1 MKLRN
6 MYAHVTEEKHLIIEL
21 ASGEILTLDDALVL
35 TSYDSRVAVYCN
47 RRVYLLPRYDYSVT
61 TWKHVHAFV
70 QDFCNHVNDYSAA
83 QIRAIARVGVY
94 DTEKEYAFAAGIIDG
109 VPSKLC
115 KCEGCVN
122 FGNEECE
129 HLCVLTHRLSAY

>member
-6 MYAHVTEEKHLIIEL
+6 MSATVTEEKNITIAL
-21 ASGEILTLDDALVL
+21 ASGEILNLENAIVL
-35 TSYDSRVAVYCN
+35 TSYASRVAVYCKT
-47 RRVYLLPRYDYSVT
+47 RVYLLPRYDYSVN

-70 QDFCNHVNDYSAA
+70 LDYCSFVNDYGEER
-83 QIRAIARVGVY
+83 IRAIARAGVY

-115 KCEGCVN
+115 DCEGCVN
-122 FGNEECE
+122 FGNEDCA
-129 HLCVLTHRLSAY
+129 HLCALTHRLSAY

>member
-47 RRVYLLPRYDYSVT
+47 RRV
-61 TWKHVHAFV
+61 
-70 QDFCNHVNDYSAA
+70 
-83 QIRAIARVGVY
+83 
-94 DTEKEYAFAAGIIDG
+94 
-109 VPSKLC
+109 
-115 KCEGCVN
+115 
-122 FGNEECE
+122 
-129 HLCVLTHRLSAY
+129 